1 MPKQTTIDL
10 PGMSGDPRPERLL
23 YKVGAKEMKDLC
35 CQLDRCTK
43 AGLESQA
50 EIVFKLMR
58 KYRFLFASE
67 DGTTQ
72 TPPIIATFEKSKYQ
86 KKPQFEELMALFT
99 HERNAPVLLENMPE
113 QGKKLLPHVLRNHY
127 LIRQDVERI
136 VGEKCFVESEWN
148 HCAYVLTNLYKPYFS
163 SGMSL
168 NDVLEYGTYRARAPY
183 VEVAPMWLRMLLK
196 REFADVLSA
205 QSVKS
210 LPEDENLKL
219 YGNERLMH
227 AYIPQLASLYDN
239 RVLPHGV
246 VKLTAIDV
254 KKGQKALSPTDFFE
268 CYPGPKQATLSAALM
283 FHYYMAFR
291 DRLWRKKVPSTMED
305 VVKAIYEET
314 MNCDAHT
321 ISVLLP
327 YIKGFRR
334 PKLSG
339 YPFAHLLRLLADVLG
354 NCTQGWT
361 PVDTLIMRVRTHN
374 EGSENIFMILDQYEL
389 EEMTLRNGYM
399 ADQIIHLGNVVRHVA
414 EPFIKAYLFML
425 STFGIVE
432 VAYREPEPGSASC
445 YDGLRYVRLTPL
457 GQYAMGITTTYTP
470 EACADEKPA
479 FEIDDQRL
487 MVKVLDPDTPLR
499 PLLSDMAEKITPS
512 LYLVTYDSFL
522 RGCCGVDDVQNKVKL
537 FRQFVSD
544 QQVDIWTHFFE
555 QVTSRCHP
563 METIQTG
570 YHMFSVPSDNL
581 DLQRLILT
589 EPSVRQYVVKVE
601 NYMILVKNT
610 DLRPFANAL
619 RKFGYLL

>member
-35 CQLDRCTK
+35 SQLDTCTK
-43 AGLESQA
+43 AALESQT
-50 EIVFKLMR
+50 EMVFGLMR

-72 TPPIIATFEKSKYQ
+72 TPSIIATFEKSKYQ
-86 KKPQFEELMALFT
+86 KKLQFEELLALFT
-99 HERNAPVLLENMPE
+99 HERNAPILLENMPE
-113 QGKKLLPHVLRNHY
+113 QGEKLLPHVLRNHY

-136 VGEKCFVESEWN
+136 VGDKCFVKSKWN
-148 HCAYVLTNLYKPYFS
+148 YRTYELASLYKPYFRS
-163 SGMSL
+163 ERSL
-168 NDVLEYGTYRARAPY
+168 SDVLEFDTYRARALY

-196 REFADVLSA
+196 REFADVLGA

-210 LPEDENLKL
+210 LPEDENLKR
-219 YGNERLMH
+219 YSNERLMQ
-227 AYIPQLASLYDN
+227 AYVPLLASLYDN

-246 VKLTAIDV
+246 GKLVASDV
-254 KKGQKALSPTDFFE
+254 KKGQKVLSPTDFFE
-268 CYPGPKQATLSAALM
+268 CYPGPKQAALSAALM

-291 DRLWRKKVPSTMED
+291 DRLGRKKMPSITED
-305 VVKAIYEET
+305 VAKAIYEET
-314 MNCDAHT
+314 GNCDART

-339 YPFAHLLRLLADVLG
+339 YPFARLLRLLNNVLG

-361 PVDTLIMRVRTHN
+361 PIDTLIMRLRTHN
-374 EGSENIFMILDQYEL
+374 ADSEDTFMLLGRYEL

-399 ADQIIHLGNVVRHVA
+399 ADQIIHFGNVVRHVA
-414 EPFIKAYLFML
+414 EPFVKAYLFML

-432 VAYREPEPGSASC
+432 VAYREPEPGSVSC

-470 EACADEKPA
+470 EATANEKAA
-479 FEIDDQRL
+479 FELDDQRL
-487 MVKVLDPDTPLR
+487 MVKVLDPDTPLL
-499 PLLSDMAEKITPS
+499 PFLSDMAEKITTS